1 MNVKSNYIFISII
14 FIINI
19 YHIFPLKFAIH
30 KIQYDQITRSLLN
43 VNETTQNQ
51 IGQIPLKPPN
61 EGLYTLS
68 LNIGKPCQ
76 KFNVLLDTVTSLIWV
91 NNQNCKSCQSEN
103 KFIPSSS
110 MYFEQTPEVI
120 KINYISGEI
129 SGNICKDYIEFND
142 DSASEKFNFIL
153 INETNLNYK
162 LDGIFGLSKG
172 VANIRNLEYST
183 SYQIQRSKIFE
194 KNIFL
199 LDFPKNT
206 FYIDEIPSYLK
217 EYYRFSCKNTKMNK
231 FDNYYWNCIY
241 ENIKFNHELI
251 QTNSSTYNYII
262 FNSGTNCLI
271 FPRYYMALFNDIIS
285 NNKLLKDSKCSI
297 KMDNDNNNIYELICD
312 NNINDA
318 INGKNKEYKNIYNN
332 KEFVSLYLN
341 KDNKIFFKLSEL
353 YDKDNMNFK
362 IYFTETHN
370 DAIVL
375 GIPFFEKYTIL
386 LDKDNNEIFIYD
398 GIKNKGKKNIYKTI
412 FSAVFIGV
420 IVLLLIL
427 LIYIII
433 RKKRQL
439 SSNQLEKSFSSDS
452 GIMSPEMR
460 AINEE

>member
-30 KIQYDQITRSLLN
+30 KIQYNQITRSLLN

-51 IGQIPLKPPN
+51 ISQIPLKPPN

-199 LDFPKNT
+199 LDFPKNA

-217 EYYRFSCKNTKMNK
+217 EYNRFSCKNTKMNK

-271 FPRYYMALFNDIIS
+271 FPRYYIALFNGIIS
-285 NNKLLKDSKCSI
+285 NNILLKDSKCSI

-398 GIKNKGKKNIYKTI
+398 GIKNNGKKNIYKTI

-452 GIMSPEMR
+452 GIMSPEVR